1 MLKID
6 VKLLTTYY
14 SEINDQIEKV
24 NAIMKYYLRVF
35 INYMQNDQAKWLF
48 KVEFIINNASSLITL
63 ASFFLINLSQNSC
76 LNFKLFE
83 SLFENFM
90 FQAQDKLINVK
101 KFIKKMKKLI
111 KHLHNEMLITQIIY
125 KSHVNLS
132 HHSCSRYFVEDEVW
146 LNACNLSIIY
156 FIIKLNDH
164 NVNFFKIKHVFKNN
178 FLIIEL
184 NLSIFMK
191 IYLVF
196 HVILLNHITND
207 FLSNQY
213 QKLQK
218 LVVVKN
224 DKRFWYVNSI
234 LNFKHDRCYNSSLLK
249 YYIDWKDHFSTWKS
263 FNLLNNCK

>member
-1 MLKID
+1 
-6 VKLLTTYY
+6 
-14 SEINDQIEKV
+14 
-24 NAIMKYYLRVF
+24 
-35 INYMQNDQAKWLF
+35 
-48 KVEFIINNASSLITL
+48 
-63 ASFFLINLSQNSC
+63 
-76 LNFKLFE
+76 
-83 SLFENFM
+83 M